1 MSLPDGGPA
10 RTPTTGRPGPHC
22 AERRFASASAT
33 ECARLRTD
41 LQNAVRRRRPLTPAL
56 MKKSSAIATRR
67 RRRRQP
73 VKRGAYG
80 GGALAA
86 MRAASRF
93 IHTGPPVTRA
103 WTAARRHASG
113 REARQSRPGLGPSW
127 MARNDDG
134 SPDDSIS
141 SSKAG
146 SIRISKAAGPRR
158 AFNGFQ
164 VTCTFAIVS
173 VWSLVVRTICSESCY
188 DMDAL
193 PHICFHSGT
202 FFQ

>member
-86 MRAASRF
+86 MRAGGRPASL
-93 IHTGPPVTRA
+93 GLVL
-103 WTAARRHASG
+103 G
-113 REARQSRPGLGPSW
+113 RPGWHATTTGRQTT
-127 MARNDDG
+127 A
-134 SPDDSIS
+134 SPLQRLVRFVSV
-141 SSKAG
+141 K
-146 SIRISKAAGPRR
+146 RR
-158 AFNGFQ
+158 ARGGLSTDSRSHAHLRLSQFGP
-164 VTCTFAIVS
+164 
-173 VWSLVVRTICSESCY
+173 W
-188 DMDAL
+188 
-193 PHICFHSGT
+193 
-202 FFQ
+202 